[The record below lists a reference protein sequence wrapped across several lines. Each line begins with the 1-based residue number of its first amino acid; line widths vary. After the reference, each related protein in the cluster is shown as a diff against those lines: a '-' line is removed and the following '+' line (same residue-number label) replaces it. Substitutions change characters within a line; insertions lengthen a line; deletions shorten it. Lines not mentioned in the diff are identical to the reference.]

1 MLTDI
6 WVGEPGPCKA
16 ARPPSVQGLRPHY
29 SAPSGTWPTGRLE
42 LKPLRSQGIPWVG
55 EPEIPVDTSGSYSW
69 GRGPEGQGSLLLF
82 TH

>member
-1 MLTDI
+1 M
-6 WVGEPGPCKA
+6 KA
-16 ARPPSVQGLRPHY
+16 SIY
-29 SAPSGTWPTGRLE
+29 EMIKEIFNNLE
-42 LKPLRSQGIPWVG
+42 TNNLAVVG